1 MVVGDFVLV
10 PSEKQKNAETVVMIA
25 EVLYCKEEEVPYP
38 LEKTKFILRK
48 LDDSD
53 SFSFLSQDNPDEG
66 M

>member
-1 MVVGDFVLV
+1 
-10 PSEKQKNAETVVMIA
+10 MIA

-53 SFSFLSQDNPDEG
+53 FFSFLSQDNPDEG

>member
-25 EVLYCKEEEVPYP
+25 EVLYCKKEEVPYP

-53 SFSFLSQDNPDEG
+53 FFSFLSQDNPDEG